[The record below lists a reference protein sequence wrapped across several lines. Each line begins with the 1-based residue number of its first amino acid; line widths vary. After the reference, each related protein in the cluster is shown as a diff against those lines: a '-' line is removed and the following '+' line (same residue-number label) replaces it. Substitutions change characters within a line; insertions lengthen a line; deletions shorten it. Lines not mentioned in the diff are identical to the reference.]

1 MSNQKTSELRRLSIG
16 ELLLGDL
23 IPIVDVSGSTSPTGE
38 TKAVTVSDF
47 GQYILSGGLAQIA
60 ATVYGHQTANGL
72 KFSQEAP
79 YPTGDFN
86 LYCYGSMD
94 PLGNE
99 YSLMV
104 RAFIPDEIYT
114 EISPRVLFGVGPS
127 PSNVY
132 SGSHAAYIGIEDYDL
147 IGVADSGVEPNKV
160 VFPNFLDNYTDRV
173 FEVVLTHSAA
183 GVIKMYLNSA
193 LVGTFTGTAKG
204 LQNACVVMGN
214 GTPALSNVACTIY
227 EAHVFNAELD
237 AEKVRQI
244 YYGGVS
250 NSDSS
255 LISSYTGPNL
265 NPGPTQWLDSV
276 GDHHLLLP
284 VSGAA
289 ATNPNKH
296 FSLRLKNAGYSGYL
310 GNGQKRDILPENYVM
325 TDAFLYSTGSPLLSV
340 GTTSSVAW
348 VGASAIG
355 SWRDNRVGLT
365 NAIYSRNNLQLI
377 DLGVAHKD
385 RTIYVFYSSSAAPC
399 TFSFEG
405 YVSQYGPV
413 YYVPPT
419 PTPTPTMT
427 PTVTMTPTLTA
438 TITPTLTRTPTVTPT
453 LTRTPTATP
462 LPPGVTPTITAT
474 ITPTLTRTPTVTPT
488 LTFGPPP
495 PVTPTPT
502 ITPEEPPPETPNL
515 TPTPTETPITFTPT
529 PTPTELPIGVTPTPT
544 ETPPAPTPTI
554 TGFPAAGTILGSIC
568 TSLCTKNDVVADGN
582 GGSNYANAR
591 YDEACCGPL
600 PTPTPFPAAGTILG
614 SECTSLCT
622 RNDIV
627 ANGSGGTYYANARYD
642 NTCCGPYTPAGQIVG
657 SECTSL
663 CTRQDIVTDG
673 SGGYTNANPR
683 FDASCCGPT
692 PTPVIC
698 PSYGTVLGT
707 ECTGLFEISDIVADG
722 ACGTFNANARYDA
735 GCGVITPTPP
745 IPTPT
750 AYPAYARAP
759 GGAGIFP

>member
-38 TKAVTVSDF
+38 TKAVTLSDF
-47 GQYILSGGLAQIA
+47 GQYILSGGLSQIA

-72 KFSQEAP
+72 KFSQESP
-79 YPTGDFN
+79 YPVGDFN
-86 LYCYGSMD
+86 LYCYGSMN

-104 RAFIPDEIYT
+104 RAFIPEEIYT
-114 EISPRVLFGVGPS
+114 EISPRVLFGVGLF

-214 GTPALSNVACTIY
+214 GTPVLSNVACTIY

-296 FSLRLKNAGYSGYL
+296 FSLRLRNAGYSGYL

-325 TDAFLYSTGSPLLSV
+325 TDAFLYSTGSPLLSI

-348 VGASAIG
+348 VGASALG

-365 NAIYSRNNLQLI
+365 NAIYNRNNLQLI
-377 DLGVAHKD
+377 DLGVSHKD
-385 RTIYVFYSSSAAPC
+385 RSIYVFHSSSAAPC

-427 PTVTMTPTLTA
+427 PTVTLTPTLTA
-438 TITPTLTRTPTVTPT
+438 TTTPTLTRTPTTTPT

-462 LPPGVTPTITAT
+462 LPFGVTPTITAT

-495 PVTPTPT
+495 PATPTPT
-502 ITPEEPPPETPNL
+502 ITPETPPETPGL
-515 TPTPTETPITFTPT
+515 TPTPTEDPITFTPT
-529 PTPTELPIGVTPTPT
+529 PTPTDLPFGVTPTPT
-544 ETPPAPTPTI
+544 ETPPAPTPTP
-554 TGFPAAGTILGSIC
+554 TGFPAEGTILGSIC
-568 TSLCTKNDVVADGN
+568 TSLYTRSDVVADGS
-582 GGSNYANAR
+582 GGAYYANPR
-591 YDEACCGPL
+591 YDETCGVAV
-600 PTPTPFPAAGTILG
+600 TPTPFPEAGTILG

-622 RNDIV
+622 RNDNV
-627 ANGSGGTYYANARYD
+627 ANGNGGTYHANARYD
-642 NTCCGPYTPAGQIVG
+642 NTCCGPYPPAGQIVG

-683 FDASCCGPT
+683 YDAGCCGPT

-722 ACGTFNANARYDA
+722 ACGTFNANPRYDEE
-735 GCGVITPTPP
+735 CGVVTPTP
-745 IPTPT
+745 TPDI
-750 AYPAYARAP
+750 Y
-759 GGAGIFP
+759 

>member
-72 KFSQEAP
+72 KFNQESP
-79 YPTGDFN
+79 YPAGDFN

-104 RAFIPDEIYT
+104 KAFIPDEIYT

-193 LVGTFTGTAKG
+193 LVGTFTGTANG

-502 ITPEEPPPETPNL
+502 ITPEETPPETPDL

-554 TGFPAAGTILGSIC
+554 TGFPAEGTILGSIC
-568 TSLCTKNDVVADGN
+568 TSLCTRNDVVADGN

-642 NTCCGPYTPAGQIVG
+642 DTCCGPYTPAGQIVG

-692 PTPVIC
+692 PTPSAC

-735 GCGVITPTPP
+735 GCGVITPTPTP
-745 IPTPT
+745 PVPTPT
-750 AYPAYARAP
+750 PSY
-759 GGAGIFP
+759 